1 MIREAPMKKN
11 YSAKL
16 LLAVIVLVS
25 ATFIY
30 GGTGQTKIGVMTSGN
45 LFIAP
50 LADNSPGGKLGPGF
64 GAYFEYPFSKSFA
77 LNVSLDYNQV
87 TVDKTPE
94 LQNNI
99 LLASVRGKYFLN
111 PGGKVNPFLNA
122 GLGPFSFTQSGG
134 GAMPDRYFDLIFL
147 AGLGAEI
154 PISEKVSLS
163 PAINYNISNSN
174 DIDLLGEGFDT
185 YLNFSL
191 GVSFKLGK
199 EKKHEAPRAKIERKP
214 KPSEEVAKVPA
225 DTLQELKSKI
235 EKKEKNLE
243 EYKDIKEEYGRKI
256 NAKINMIENKNA
268 IIDSLRKAKAQQKTH
283 KRKTVLP
290 QEQKVSEFYNKS
302 LELFWTKNYEQA
314 AENFEALIENYPD
327 HKLTSNFIYW
337 AGEAYNGMED
347 YQKALK
353 YFEKV
358 EEYPD
363 SPKND
368 DALIMA
374 GQSLLRLDRKTEA
387 KAKFRKL
394 LDKYPDS
401 EYVEFAEKHLT
412 F

>member
-1 MIREAPMKKN
+1 MKKN
-11 YSAKL
+11 YSASFL
-16 LLAVIVLVS
+16 LVVIFLF
-25 ATFIY
+25 ATTLIF

-99 LLASVRGKYFLN
+99 LLASVRGKYFMN

-174 DIDLLGEGFDT
+174 DIDLGEGFDT

-191 GVSFKLGK
+191 GLSFKLGK
-199 EKKHEAPRAKIERKP
+199 TKKQEPARAEIERKP
-214 KPSEEVAKVPA
+214 KTTEEEIAKVPA
-225 DTLQELKSKI
+225 DTLQDLKSKI
-235 EKKEKNLE
+235 EKKEENLE

-256 NAKINMIENKNA
+256 NALINMIENKNA
-268 IIDSLRKAKAQQKTH
+268 IIDSLRRTKAQQRARSDRSKS
-283 KRKTVLP
+283 VLP
-290 QEQKVSEFYNKS
+290 QEQEVSEFYNKS
-302 LELFWTKNYEQA
+302 LELFRNKKYKQS
-314 AENFEALIENYPD
+314 AENFDALIKNYPD
-327 HKLTSNFIYW
+327 HKLISNFVYW
-337 AGEAYNGMED
+337 AGESYNGMED
-347 YQKALK
+347 YQKAIH

-374 GQSLLRLDRKTEA
+374 GQALLRLDRKTEA

-394 LDKYPDS
+394 LEKYPDS
-401 EYVEFAEKHLT
+401 EYSKLAEKYLT